1 MKHRGH
7 ASWRAL
13 RDARERSADISLA
26 LRLQD
31 QRLAHK
37 LAHLRDCAKAVDPF
51 PPITV
56 KLPHTHANRAGYRR
70 KKT

>member
-1 MKHRGH
+1 MKAHRGH
-7 ASWRAL
+7 VSWRAL

-51 PPITV
+51 PPLTV
-56 KLPHTHANRAGYRR
+56 RLAHTHANRGYR
-70 KKT
+70 KT